1 MKIKSGR
8 YGKLPMY
15 LASVHFLFAICVFAV
30 ALIIPGL
37 WGMIAIISLDY
48 VNFPIQLVITF
59 LTMLFTD
66 AVGSPN
72 ATLAME
78 MILTFVAGTAWWY
91 FLGTLIV
98 RGWRRLSKKSATP
111 VGNN

>member
-1 MKIKSGR
+1 
-8 YGKLPMY
+8 
-15 LASVHFLFAICVFAV
+15 
-30 ALIIPGL
+30 
-37 WGMIAIISLDY
+37 
-48 VNFPIQLVITF
+48 
-59 LTMLFTD
+59 MLFTD